1 MQTSRRGLLA
11 AVAAFGLAPRATWAD
26 VGSPAWLAA
35 AGLPD
40 GRFVLLGLGEDGA
53 ERFRVPLPAR
63 GHAAAARPRL
73 AEAVA
78 FGRRPGRY
86 ALVLDCAGGRVV
98 AELSAPAGRAFQGH
112 GAFSRDG
119 ATLFTTETAE
129 EGRGLLGVWDA
140 AAGYARIGE
149 VSSGGIGPH
158 EILLAPDGRRLAVA
172 NGGIATDTDVRS
184 PLNLATMRANLSYLD
199 VGTGR
204 VLETLGTPD
213 EFRLSSIRH
222 IAIARDGTLA
232 AALQWEGDELATP
245 PLLAVHRPGA
255 MAFEFLAAEPATQRR
270 TRNYAG
276 SAAISD
282 DARQAAITC
291 PRGGMML
298 VFDLATGTASELAS
312 PDLCGVAAAQ
322 GRFVCTTGEG
332 LFLDAAVP
340 GGRRA
345 FPGLA
350 FDNHIVRLA

>member
-1 MQTSRRGLLA
+1 MRTSRRGLLA
-11 AVAAFGLAPRATWAD
+11 AFAAVGLAPRATWAD
-26 VGSPAWLAA
+26 VGSPAYLAA

-53 ERFRVPLPAR
+53 ERFRIDLPAR

-86 ALVLDCAGGRVV
+86 ALVLDCADGRVV

-140 AAGYARIGE
+140 ASGYARIGE

-158 EILLAPDGRRLAVA
+158 EILLTRDGARLAVA

-184 PLNLATMRANLSYLD
+184 PLNLATMHANLSYLD
-199 VGTGR
+199 VATGR
-204 VLETLGTPD
+204 VLETLETPD
-213 EFRLSSIRH
+213 ELRLNSIRH

-232 AALQWEGDELATP
+232 AALQWEGDELMNP

-255 MAFEFLAAEPATQRR
+255 AALEFLSAAPETQRR

-298 VFDLATGTASELAS
+298 VFDLATGAATELDS

-332 LFLDAAVP
+332 LFLDAAVA

-345 FPGLA
+345 FSGLA